1 MVKVSTM
8 VALWHVETT
17 MAGTPLAPGTAG
29 DIWTQRITTE
39 GAKPERWKAG
49 CRYRH
54 ANGAY
59 QQLVRRGPSE
69 RAAKTKLRGVVAD
82 LSPKGNVKLTGASR
96 FREAAA
102 LYLDKIEAKR
112 KGTTHDT
119 KRSYMK
125 VWVLPG
131 LGELHLR
138 ECTAARLN
146 DYFESLTIAKTQKGT
161 LLAPNSRRAIRKIVR
176 GVMQVAILHEVI
188 DRNPID
194 NIEDIEGGT
203 LKRPTAFTAERTRLF
218 FAECDADTIAVKSGL
233 NLLLKFLFLTGARI
247 GEAYALRWRDVNLT
261 DNPITVNDPVD
272 GDKVLPPHSLW
283 INGNIVRV
291 TGKGLLRHE
300 GKTFRSR
307 RLIDPMPAAVFD
319 MLFLHKP
326 ITAHPDQPVFPN
338 GKLTWRDPQNTQ
350 KRIQGLRNR
359 IGFEDF
365 TSHIG
370 RKTLGTGMD
379 KAGFT
384 AREIADL
391 LGKASV
397 RDTQDTYM
405 GRDLPNPAA
414 AAAIDKLFSP
424 EAE

>member
-1 MVKVSTM
+1 
-8 VALWHVETT
+8 

-29 DIWTQRITTE
+29 DIWTQRITDE
-39 GAKPERWKAG
+39 GVKPEKWKAG

-54 ANGAY
+54 VNGAY
-59 QQLVRRGPSE
+59 QQIVRRGSSE
-69 RAAKTKLRGVVAD
+69 RAAKNRLREVIAD
-82 LSPKGNVKLTGASR
+82 LSPKGNIKLTGASR
-96 FREAAA
+96 FKEAAA
-102 LYLDKIEAKR
+102 IYLDKIEAKR
-112 KGTTHDT
+112 KGTTLDT

-131 LGELHLR
+131 LGELRLR

-146 DYFESLTIAKTQKGT
+146 SYFESLAVAKTQKGT
-161 LLAPNSRRAIRKIVR
+161 PLAPNSQRSIRKIVR

-203 LKRPTAFTAERTRLF
+203 LKRPIAYTAERVALF
-218 FAECDADTIAVKSGL
+218 FAEMDADTIARKSGL

-247 GEAYALRWRDVNLT
+247 GEAYALRWRDVNLS
-261 DNPITVNDPVD
+261 DEPLKVVDPVA
-272 GDKVLPPHSLW
+272 GEKVLPPHSLW

-291 TGKGLLRHE
+291 TGKGLLRHA
-300 GKTFRSR
+300 GKTFRST
-307 RLIDPMPAAVFD
+307 RLIAPMPGLVYD

-326 ITAHPDQPVFPN
+326 INADPDAPVFPCST
-338 GKLTWRDPQNTQ
+338 GTWRDPQNTQ
-350 KRIQGLRNR
+350 KRIKGLRDR

-370 RKTLGTGMD
+370 RKTMGTGMD
-379 KAGFT
+379 AAGFT

-397 RDTQDTYM
+397 RDTQETYM
-405 GRDLPNPAA
+405 GRDLPNPKA
-414 AAAIDKLFSP
+414 AAAIDALFKP
-424 EAE
+424 QE